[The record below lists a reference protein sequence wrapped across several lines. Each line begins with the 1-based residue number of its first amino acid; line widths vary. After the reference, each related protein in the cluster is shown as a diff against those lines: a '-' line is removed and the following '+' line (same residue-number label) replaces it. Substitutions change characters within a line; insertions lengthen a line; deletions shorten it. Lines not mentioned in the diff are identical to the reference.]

1 MTTQL
6 LATELTNLIQ
16 ESKRKHNDLRQAA
29 EKSLEELRSIR
40 AGNEAEVAAELSQR
54 ANFVNPFVI
63 ACGTKNVKFTGIAIV
78 CLLRLIVVSALP
90 RSRLN
95 SILEALREA
104 TSAGVDAQLKILQ
117 ALPTLLQNYSVDIK
131 GDLLVTALN
140 ICFIL
145 QTSKNGIIN
154 NTSAATLQQL
164 VVSVFDKVVT
174 EDKSLSDS
182 NYIGDAP
189 TQDGAVNLR
198 AAAMDAYHVFKDIC
212 LMTENKRPEY
222 LRFSGLPQTFGLELI
237 ESVLTSHASIFST
250 HPEQAHILR
259 SQVIPF
265 ITKSLTGRQN
275 FATSVRLVRIMYT
288 LLRRHLGVL
297 SSEGGDALE
306 ILTQILDQDSAVWKR
321 ALCMEVFRGIFAEPA
336 LFRRIFMLYD
346 AREGE
351 KNILKDVTA
360 TFVRISTEKPVVIGL
375 GHQSTIPVANPYSN
389 NGGSTDQAMLEASG
403 VTGIISSSVGTEGQN
418 VGISSQWSIVRV
430 PCIDQLD
437 KTEPP
442 PTPESYIYALT
453 LSCITSLSEGLAKF
467 ILPLTVPSDNR
478 PRRRNPRQQD
488 VRSDS
493 PGPEGSGSETPKSMV
508 DRAATAGRIE
518 RSGSFKR
525 NPVPV
530 NPLSLKD
537 HPLYVEVKV
546 SADIIDECW
555 PAILAT
561 CSTFLYAAL
570 DSEYYH
576 GLVRAFQKFA
586 HVAGLLQLA
595 TPRDA
600 FLTTLG
606 KAAVPPNTFTACL
619 NAGSSKAVPPAPTA
633 DTRTSLLSNARGLL
647 SVDNLVTPVGA
658 AGERQRQASMDASIT
673 PQTLNTRNLLCLR
686 ALINLGIALGPTLG
700 PSWRIILETLQQA
713 DFILFTTGTSAG
725 RTPVA
730 VSKASD
736 PRADSEASSLLA
748 NFNTE
753 IRSVESAT
761 VRLFESTVD
770 FPNNA
775 FIEIVTAVCNLVER
789 RSEPGSEP
797 SSRPQSPQVATQGL
811 KSSTGQHRKVLSVS
825 GTTTSGSNQ
834 EYQFALAKLG
844 DIASI
849 NIERL
854 LMYSPDSSGWQH
866 LKAELIETLSSS
878 SMTPPVRSRAADIL
892 VRLVLD
898 AAKAATGLAD
908 EPRGKVQLRLLEA
921 LRDSLVPLQQE
932 NRQTSVA
939 DQATDVDI
947 HKIMLEGLKSLLEG
961 CGETLISGWET
972 AFEII
977 DSIFFRGRPA
987 GGAMSST
994 DGESLILAT
1003 RSSKLIRSAFNSL
1016 QLICSDFL
1024 SSLPNSC
1031 FLILVDTLYKFCSQ
1045 HDDLN
1050 IALTTVTF
1058 FWVLSDFLSGKSK
1071 SLPITDGLV
1080 GKSDESALVE
1090 TAARAENASSNAALW
1105 MLLLLRLTTVT
1116 TDERLELR
1124 NSAIQTL
1131 LRIFDAYGDKL
1142 SPEAWS
1148 VCIKSVIF
1156 KLVSSVE
1163 KQLASVDGLEVN
1175 NQYRRDWYDTAV
1187 VVLSGISD
1195 LLANYLGVLTAHP
1208 TFNSYW
1214 QQLLGHFATL
1224 LDFRVLEIN
1233 TATFKALAQILSH
1246 SQGGAKQN
1254 FNKTTL
1260 DLAWDLW
1267 SRGVPVADALQE
1279 EDSKSSDNQSCL
1291 LAYVAALREVYRLI
1305 QVDLTVEHV
1314 RKMLALL
1321 YEATQMAS
1329 PGAFVHDVDYTTPL
1343 QGQILDVVK
1352 GVRTDV
1358 GGAPAVLVSQTSKFI
1373 SLAFAD
1379 TTAESG
1385 RTKRT
1390 YVAMSKA
1397 SMEILQSLIIN
1408 HASDPDI
1415 YLSGAFLSALA
1426 SLSKPIVMK
1435 YQFPTV
1441 TKRVQP
1447 WRQAT
1452 TSVLVILRATL
1463 PQLPILDIPP
1473 QKLQDIWEMV
1483 VTIANGITN
1492 ADCDDA
1498 PDKMDIKDDEAF
1510 DICSF
1515 FKLRDLILPSL
1526 GAAVVSEKTRRAF
1539 AESLFRMSIVHA
1551 PAPAEHSIVYGNSD
1565 NDAVEVRDVYKPRRG
1580 NTIDPPPMKREK
1592 MCYVCLDELFS
1603 LVSTHDEAST
1613 PSIMVVPPTPGFPP
1627 PNFRQ
1632 SSSRSAKDPET
1643 PHALCVRLA
1652 RTAAPYLILRAALT
1666 LRAYAADQPLRGHMP
1681 QPLSQRRELTR
1692 ILERL
1697 VELRSEPGA
1706 IIDVLPGV
1714 AGSEGTHRE
1723 HLLRL
1728 YPLLVRA
1735 AGVAGAGGDAEVL
1748 GLLRAALEV
1757 VGGEFGV

>member
-29 EKSLEELRSIR
+29 EKSLEELKSIR

-174 EDKSLSDS
+174 EDKSPSDS
-182 NYIGDAP
+182 DYIGDAP

-198 AAAMDAYHVFKDIC
+198 AAAMDAHNVFKDIC

-259 SQVIPF
+259 TQVIPF
-265 ITKSLTGRQN
+265 ITKSLTGKQN

-336 LFRRIFMLYD
+336 LLRRIFMLYD

-351 KNILKDVTA
+351 KNVLKDITA

-389 NGGSTDQAMLEASG
+389 SGGSTDQAMLEASG
-403 VTGIISSSVGTEGQN
+403 VTGIISGSVGTEGQN

-537 HPLYVEVKV
+537 HPLYAEVKV
-546 SADIIDECW
+546 CADIIDECW

-619 NAGSSKAVPPAPTA
+619 NAGSSKAAQPAPTA

-658 AGERQRQASMDASIT
+658 AGERQRQASMDASTT

-713 DFILFTTGTSAG
+713 DFILFTTGKSAG

-730 VSKASD
+730 VSKVSD

-775 FIEIVTAVCNLVER
+775 FIEIVTAVCDLVER
-789 RSEPGSEP
+789 RSEPASEP
-797 SSRPQSPQVATQGL
+797 SSRPQSPQVSTQGL
-811 KSSTGQHRKVLSVS
+811 KSSAGQHRRVLSVS

-844 DIASI
+844 DIANI

-854 LMYSPDSSGWQH
+854 LTYSPDTSGWQH
-866 LKAELIETLSSS
+866 LTTELIATLSSS

-898 AAKAATGLAD
+898 AAKAATGLND

-921 LRDSLVPLQQE
+921 IRDSLVPLQQE

-947 HKIMLEGLKSLLEG
+947 HKIMLEGLKRLLEG
-961 CGETLISGWET
+961 CGETLISGWEI

-977 DSIFFRGRPA
+977 DSIFLRGRYA
-987 GGAMSST
+987 
-994 DGESLILAT
+994 DG
-1003 RSSKLIRSAFNSL
+1003 
-1016 QLICSDFL
+1016 
-1024 SSLPNSC
+1024 
-1031 FLILVDTLYKFCSQ
+1031 
-1045 HDDLN
+1045 
-1050 IALTTVTF
+1050 
-1058 FWVLSDFLSGKSK
+1058 DFLSGKSK
-1071 SLPITDGLV
+1071 SLPITDDLV
-1080 GKSDESALVE
+1080 GKSDESVLVE
-1090 TAARAENASSNAALW
+1090 TAARAETGASNAALW

-1156 KLVSSVE
+1156 QLFSSVE
-1163 KQLASVDGLEVN
+1163 KQLRSVDGPEVN

-1187 VVLSGISD
+1187 VILSGISD
-1195 LLANYLGVLTAHP
+1195 LLANYLSVLTAHP

-1267 SRGVPVADALQE
+1267 SRGVPFADAMQE
-1279 EDSKSSDNQSCL
+1279 KDNKTTDNQSCL

-1305 QVDLTVEHV
+1305 RVDLTVEHV

-1343 QGQILDVVK
+1343 QGQILDVLK
-1352 GVRTDV
+1352 SVRTDV
-1358 GGAPAVLVSQTSKFI
+1358 GGAPAALVSQTSEFI

-1379 TTAESG
+1379 TDTIAESG

-1397 SMEILQSLIIN
+1397 SMEILQSLITD

-1415 YLSGAFLSALA
+1415 YLSGAFLSALT
-1426 SLSKPIVMK
+1426 SLSKPIVLK
-1435 YQFPTV
+1435 YQFPIV
-1441 TKRVQP
+1441 TKSVQP

-1452 TSVLVILRATL
+1452 TSVLAILQATL
-1463 PQLPILDIPP
+1463 PQLRVLDIP
-1473 QKLQDIWEMV
+1473 LQTLQGIWEMV

-1492 ADCDDA
+1492 ADCDGA

-1510 DICSF
+1510 DISSF
-1515 FKLRDLILPSL
+1515 SKLRDLILPSL
-1526 GAAVVSEKTRRAF
+1526 GAEVVPEKTRRVF

-1551 PAPAEHSIVYGNSD
+1551 PAPTEHPIVYRNSD
-1565 NDAVEVRDVYKPRRG
+1565 NDVVGLGDLYKTRRG
-1580 NTIDPPPMKREK
+1580 HTIDPPPTKRDK

-1603 LVSTHDEAST
+1603 LVSSHDEAST
-1613 PSIMVVPPTPGFPP
+1613 PSIMVEPPTPGFPP
-1627 PNFRQ
+1627 PNFGQ

-1666 LRAYAADQPLRGHMP
+1666 LRAYAADQPLRGRMP
-1681 QPLSQRRELTR
+1681 QPLSQRRELAR

-1706 IIDVLPGV
+1706 ITDVLPGA
-1714 AGSEGTHRE
+1714 AGSEGTHRK

-1748 GLLRAALEV
+1748 ELLRAALEV
-1757 VGGEFGV
+1757 VGGELGV

>member
-6 LATELTNLIQ
+6 LATELANLIQ

-29 EKSLEELRSIR
+29 EKSLEELKSIR
-40 AGNEAEVAAELSQR
+40 AANEAQVAAELSQR

-117 ALPTLLQNYSVDIK
+117 VLPTLLQNYSVDIK

-174 EDKSLSDS
+174 EDKSPSDN

-237 ESVLTSHASIFST
+237 ESVLTSHASIFSA
-250 HPEQAHILR
+250 HPEQAHVLR
-259 SQVIPF
+259 TQVIPF
-265 ITKSLTGRQN
+265 ITESLTGKQN

-306 ILTQILDQDSAVWKR
+306 ILTQIIDQDSAVWKR

-336 LFRRIFMLYD
+336 LLRRIFMLYD

-351 KNILKDVTA
+351 RNVLKDITA

-403 VTGIISSSVGTEGQN
+403 VTGIISGSVGTEGQN
-418 VGISSQWSIVRV
+418 IGISSQWSIVRV

-493 PGPEGSGSETPKSMV
+493 PGPEGSGSEAPKSIV
-508 DRAATAGRIE
+508 DRAAAAGRIE

-546 SADIIDECW
+546 CADIIDECW

-619 NAGSSKAVPPAPTA
+619 NAGSSKAAPLAPTA

-658 AGERQRQASMDASIT
+658 AGERQRQASMDASTT

-713 DFILFTTGTSAG
+713 DFILFTTGKSAG

-730 VSKASD
+730 VSKISD
-736 PRADSEASSLLA
+736 PRADSEAASLLA

-789 RSEPGSEP
+789 PSEPASEP
-797 SSRPQSPQVATQGL
+797 SSRPQSPQVSTQGL
-811 KSSTGQHRKVLSVS
+811 KSPTGQHRRVLSLS

-844 DIASI
+844 DVANI

-854 LMYSPDSSGWQH
+854 LMYPPDASGWQH
-866 LKAELIETLSSS
+866 LTAELIATLSSS
-878 SMTPPVRSRAADIL
+878 SMTPPVRNRAADIL
-892 VRLVLD
+892 VRLVVD
-898 AAKAATGLAD
+898 AAKAATGLND

-947 HKIMLEGLKSLLEG
+947 HKIMLEGLKSLVEG
-961 CGETLISGWET
+961 CGETLISGWEI

-977 DSIFFRGRPA
+977 DSIFLRRGSA
-987 GGAMSST
+987 DGVWST
-994 DGESLILAT
+994 ILSGSLG
-1003 RSSKLIRSAFNSL
+1003 
-1016 QLICSDFL
+1016 FL
-1024 SSLPNSC
+1024 TSFFP
-1031 FLILVDTLYKFCSQ
+1031 Q
-1045 HDDLN
+1045 
-1050 IALTTVTF
+1050 TVTF

-1071 SLPITDGLV
+1071 SLPITDDLV

-1116 TDERLELR
+1116 TDERPELR

-1156 KLVSSVE
+1156 KLFSSVE
-1163 KQLASVDGLEVN
+1163 KQLRSIDGPEVN

-1195 LLANYLGVLTAHP
+1195 LLANNLGVLTAHP

-1214 QQLLGHFATL
+1214 QQLLGHFASL

-1254 FNKTTL
+1254 FNKKTVG
-1260 DLAWDLW
+1260 LAWDLW
-1267 SRGVPVADALQE
+1267 SRGVPVADAMQE
-1279 EDSKSSDNQSCL
+1279 EDNKTTDNQSCL
-1291 LAYVAALREVYRLI
+1291 LAYVAALREVYHLI
-1305 QVDLTVEHV
+1305 QADLTVEHV

-1321 YEATQMAS
+1321 HEATQMAS
-1329 PGAFVHDVDYTTPL
+1329 PGAFVHDIDNTTPL

-1352 GVRTDV
+1352 RVRTDV
-1358 GGAPAVLVSQTSKFI
+1358 AGAPAALVSQTSEFI

-1379 TTAESG
+1379 TDTAAESG

-1397 SMEILQSLIIN
+1397 SMEILQSLLIN

-1415 YLSGAFLSALA
+1415 YLGGAFLSALT
-1426 SLSKPIVMK
+1426 SLSKPIVLK
-1435 YQFPTV
+1435 YQFPIV
-1441 TKRVQP
+1441 TKSVQP

-1452 TSVLVILRATL
+1452 TSVLAILQATL
-1463 PQLPILDIPP
+1463 PQLRVLDLPP
-1473 QKLQDIWEMV
+1473 QTLEGIWEMI

-1492 ADCDDA
+1492 ADCDGA

-1510 DICSF
+1510 DISSF

-1526 GAAVVSEKTRRAF
+1526 GAEIVPEKTRRAF

-1551 PAPAEHSIVYGNSD
+1551 PAPTEHSIVYGNSD
-1565 NDAVEVRDVYKPRRG
+1565 NDVVGLGDLYKARRG
-1580 NTIDPPPMKREK
+1580 HTIDPLPTKRDK

-1603 LVSTHDEAST
+1603 LVSSHDEAST
-1613 PSIMVVPPTPGFPP
+1613 PSIMVEPPTPGFPP
-1627 PNFRQ
+1627 PNTVQ
-1632 SSSRSAKDPET
+1632 SFSRSAKDPET

-1666 LRAYAADQPLRGHMP
+1666 LRAYAADQPLRGRMP
-1681 QPLSQRRELTR
+1681 QPLSQRRELAR

-1697 VELRSEPGA
+1697 VDLRSEPSA
-1706 IIDVLPGV
+1706 ITDVLPGI
-1714 AGSEGTHRE
+1714 AGSEGTHRK

-1735 AGVAGAGGDAEVL
+1735 AGVAGAGGDAEAL

-1757 VGGEFGV
+1757 VGGELGV

>member
-6 LATELTNLIQ
+6 LATELTNLIN

-29 EKSLEELRSIR
+29 EKSLEELKSIR
-40 AGNEAEVAAELSQR
+40 AGNEAQVAAELSQR

-174 EDKSLSDS
+174 EDIESPSDN

-198 AAAMDAYHVFKDIC
+198 AAAMDAYHVFRDIC

-259 SQVIPF
+259 IQVIPF
-265 ITKSLTGRQN
+265 ITKSLTGKQN
-275 FATSVRLVRIMYT
+275 FATSVRLVRIIYT

-336 LFRRIFMLYD
+336 LLRRIFMLYD

-351 KNILKDVTA
+351 KNVLKDITA
-360 TFVRISTEKPVVIGL
+360 TFVRISTEKPAVIGL

-389 NGGSTDQAMLEASG
+389 NGGSADQAMLEASG
-403 VTGIISSSVGTEGQN
+403 VTGIISGSVGAEGQN

-488 VRSDS
+488 IRGDS
-493 PGPEGSGSETPKSMV
+493 PGPEGSGSETPKSV
-508 DRAATAGRIE
+508 ADRTATVGRIE

-530 NPLSLKD
+530 NPLSLRD
-537 HPLYVEVKV
+537 HPLYAEVNV
-546 SADIIDECW
+546 CADIIDECW

-619 NAGSSKAVPPAPTA
+619 NAGSSKAVPPAPAA
-633 DTRTSLLSNARGLL
+633 DIPTSLLSNARGLL
-647 SVDNLVTPVGA
+647 SVDSLVTPVGA

-713 DFILFTTGTSAG
+713 DFILFTTGKSAG

-730 VSKASD
+730 VSKILD

-761 VRLFESTVD
+761 VRLFESTAD

-775 FIEIVTAVCNLVER
+775 FTEIVTALCNLVER
-789 RSEPGSEP
+789 RPEPASEP
-797 SSRPQSPQVATQGL
+797 SSRPQSPQVSTQGL
-811 KSSTGQHRKVLSVS
+811 KSSTGQHRRVLSLS

-844 DIASI
+844 DIANI

-854 LMYSPDSSGWQH
+854 LMYPPDTSGWLH
-866 LKAELIETLSSS
+866 LTAELIATLSSS

-898 AAKAATGLAD
+898 AAKAATGLND

-921 LRDSLVPLQQE
+921 IRDSLVPLQQE
-932 NRQTSVA
+932 NRQTSLA

-947 HKIMLEGLKSLLEG
+947 HKIILEGLKNLLES
-961 CGETLISGWET
+961 CGETLIGGWEI

-977 DSIFFRGRPA
+977 DSIFFRGRSA
-987 GGAMSST
+987 
-994 DGESLILAT
+994 DG
-1003 RSSKLIRSAFNSL
+1003 
-1016 QLICSDFL
+1016 
-1024 SSLPNSC
+1024 
-1031 FLILVDTLYKFCSQ
+1031 
-1045 HDDLN
+1045 
-1050 IALTTVTF
+1050 
-1058 FWVLSDFLSGKSK
+1058 DFLSGKSE
-1071 SLPITDGLV
+1071 SLPITDDLV

-1090 TAARAENASSNAALW
+1090 TAVRAENASSNAALW

-1131 LRIFDAYGDKL
+1131 LRIFNAYGDKL

-1156 KLVSSVE
+1156 KLFSSVE
-1163 KQLASVDGLEVN
+1163 KKLRSVDGPEVN
-1175 NQYRRDWYDTAV
+1175 GQYRRDWYDTAV

-1195 LLANYLGVLTAHP
+1195 LLANYLDVLTAHP

-1267 SRGVPVADALQE
+1267 SRGIPVANAMQE
-1279 EDSKSSDNQSCL
+1279 NDNNTIDNQGCL
-1291 LAYVAALREVYRLI
+1291 LAYVAALREVYHLI
-1305 QVDLTVEHV
+1305 QVDLTVERV

-1329 PGAFVHDVDYTTPL
+1329 PGAFVHDIDHTTPL
-1343 QGQILDVVK
+1343 QGQILDVLK
-1352 GVRTDV
+1352 RVRTDV
-1358 GGAPAVLVSQTSKFI
+1358 GGAPAALVSQTSEFI
-1373 SLAFAD
+1373 SLAFAHTD

-1390 YVAMSKA
+1390 YIAMSKA
-1397 SMEILQSLIIN
+1397 SMEILQALIIN

-1415 YLSGAFLSALA
+1415 YLSGAFLSALT
-1426 SLSKPIVMK
+1426 SLSKPIVLK
-1435 YQFPTV
+1435 YQFPIV
-1441 TKRVQP
+1441 TKSVQP
-1447 WRQAT
+1447 WRQGT
-1452 TSVLVILRATL
+1452 ISVLAILQATL
-1463 PQLPILDIPP
+1463 PQLHVLDIPP
-1473 QKLQDIWEMV
+1473 QTLQGIWE
-1483 VTIANGITN
+1483 TIIIIANGITN
-1492 ADCDDA
+1492 ADCDGV

-1510 DICSF
+1510 DISSF

-1526 GAAVVSEKTRRAF
+1526 GAEVVPEKTRRAF

-1551 PAPAEHSIVYGNSD
+1551 PAPTEHSFVYGN
-1565 NDAVEVRDVYKPRRG
+1565 DVVGLADLYKTRRG
-1580 NTIDPPPMKREK
+1580 RTIDPPPTKRDN

-1603 LVSTHDEAST
+1603 LASTHDEVST
-1613 PSIMVVPPTPGFPP
+1613 PSITVEPPTPGFPP
-1627 PNFRQ
+1627 PNFGQ
-1632 SSSRSAKDPET
+1632 PSSGAAKDPDT
-1643 PHALCVRLA
+1643 PHALHVRLA

-1666 LRAYAADQPLRGHMP
+1666 LRAYAADQPLRGRMP

-1697 VELRSEPGA
+1697 VELRSEPGT
-1706 IIDVLPGV
+1706 IPDMPGNS
-1714 AGSEGTHRE
+1714 GSEGTHHK

-1757 VGGEFGV
+1757 VGGELGV